1 MADYY
6 GQQRNNNNNSSL
18 MAIPVQGE
26 VGAQNYLVAAG
37 NTVLLTDFNS
47 GFIWIKTNDGLFQ
60 TLRTFKIEE
69 ITPQPKQNENFIQ
82 RAEFEQFQKNVN
94 LQLQQILDSLNNV
107 GGSRQNESAS
117 TDVIKQSKT
126 TTAKL

>member
-1 MADYY
+1 MTDYY
-6 GQQRNNNNNSSL
+6 GQQRNNNNNNSL

-47 GFIWIKTNDGLFQ
+47 SFIWIKTNDGLFQ

-94 LQLQQILDSLNNV
+94 LQLQQIVDSLNNV

-126 TTAKL
+126 TAAKL